1 MNSPLRAPRLR
12 TKIEEGHRQATWL
25 ELFYDLVFVVAVGQL
40 GHRLLEHHDAA
51 GVWAFIG
58 LFVPLWWTWAS
69 ATFYAD
75 RFDTDDIGQRVL
87 AVGQMISIMLMA
99 AAIGADDSLT
109 AFAVAFVLAKAVLMW
124 MYYRAYKHVEASRAL
139 VRGYLI
145 GFSSGG
151 VPWLISIWT
160 PGPAKYYLWAVGL
173 LIDLYTPWRM
183 RELQKE
189 VPMSVSHL
197 PERFGLFTILVLGE
211 SFVAIVA
218 ALSHH
223 RWAGVVI
230 TAAVLGVVVASGMW
244 WLYFDNQQGRV
255 VRRRVGQLKAWQPT
269 VWLYSHLP
277 LVIAITAMGIGLE
290 SIVDQEADGAGRWLV
305 GGGIAGA
312 LLAMSLLAFATDRDS
327 DDLDEK
333 QAYARIGSAV
343 LVLIITAIS
352 AGWAPNLFLVVMALI
367 AAAQIV
373 YDMRLGF
380 GAPTVPE

>member
-1 MNSPLRAPRLR
+1 VNSPLRVPRLR
-12 TKIEEGHRQATWL
+12 TQIEEGHRQATWL

-58 LFVPLWWTWAS
+58 LFIPLWWTWAS

-75 RFDTDDIGQRVL
+75 RYDTDDIGQRLL

-109 AFAVAFVLAKAVLMW
+109 AFAVAFLLAKSVLMA
-124 MYYRAYKHVEASRAL
+124 MYYRAYKHVEASREL

-145 GFSSGG
+145 GFISGG
-151 VPWLISIWT
+151 VPWLISIWV

-173 LIDLYTPWRM
+173 LIDFYTPWRM
-183 RELQKE
+183 REPQKR
-189 VPMSVSHL
+189 VPMSVNHL

-211 SFVAIVA
+211 SFVAIVG

-223 RWAGVVI
+223 RWAGVVV
-230 TAAVLGVVVASGMW
+230 TAAVLGVIVASAIW

-255 VRRRVGQLKAWQPT
+255 VRRREGQAKAWQPT
-269 VWLYSHLP
+269 VWLFSHLP

-290 SIVDQEADGAGRWLV
+290 FIVDQHADSAGRWIM

-312 LLAMSLLAFATDRDS
+312 LVALALLAFATDRDS

-343 LVLIITAIS
+343 LVLLVTAIS
-352 AGWAPNLFLVVMALI
+352 ASWAPNLFLVAMAVI
-367 AAAQIV
+367 AAAQIA
-373 YDMRLGF
+373 YDVRLGF
-380 GAPTVPE
+380 GTTAIED

>member
-40 GHRLLEHHDAA
+40 GKRLLDHNDTA
-51 GVWAFIG
+51 GIWTFIG

-75 RFDTDDIGQRVL
+75 RFDTDDIGQRIL

-99 AAIGADDSLT
+99 AAIGAEDSLT
-109 AFAVAFVLAKAVLMW
+109 AFAVAFVLAKAVLMG

-151 VPWLISIWT
+151 VPWLISIWV
-160 PGPAKYYLWAVGL
+160 PGPAKYVLWAVGL
-173 LIDLYTPWRM
+173 LIDFYTPWRM
-183 RELQKE
+183 RDLQKE

-218 ALSHH
+218 ALTHH
-223 RWAGVVI
+223 RWAGDVV
-230 TAAVLGVVVASGMW
+230 TGAVIGVVVASSMW

-277 LVIAITAMGIGLE
+277 LVIAITAMGIGFE
-290 SIVDQEADGAGRWLV
+290 FVVNQHAEGVGRWLM
-305 GGGIAGA
+305 GGGIAA
-312 LLAMSLLAFATDRDS
+312 AFVAMALLAFATDRDT

-333 QAYARIGSAV
+333 QAYTRLGAAAV
-343 LVLIITAIS
+343 VLLITAIS
-352 AGWAPNLFLVVMALI
+352 ASWAPNLYLSVMAVI
-367 AAAQIV
+367 AAVQII
-373 YDMRLGF
+373 YDIRLGL
-380 GAPTVPE
+380 GSTATAE